1 MFGFQQFALGNT
13 KWLHVGVFST
23 ANNKLRLQH
32 TQYILI
38 SKHIAIKALKAIMT
52 ENKNQRGRNSSTFFF
67 VHHKHKR
74 TYNLKIKMRFLIN
87 LIQYTSCKGWS
98 GVMFVIKL
106 SQKLSRKTSTS
117 LCQLPP
123 LPIIPASCNI
133 YCLPRT

>member
-13 KWLHVGVFST
+13 KWLHVGVSST

-52 ENKNQRGRNSSTFFF
+52 QKTKIREGEINQIFF

-74 TYNLKIKMRFLIN
+74 TYNLKIKLRFLIN
-87 LIQYTSCKGWS
+87 LIQYTSCKG
-98 GVMFVIKL
+98 
-106 SQKLSRKTSTS
+106 
-117 LCQLPP
+117 
-123 LPIIPASCNI
+123 
-133 YCLPRT
+133 